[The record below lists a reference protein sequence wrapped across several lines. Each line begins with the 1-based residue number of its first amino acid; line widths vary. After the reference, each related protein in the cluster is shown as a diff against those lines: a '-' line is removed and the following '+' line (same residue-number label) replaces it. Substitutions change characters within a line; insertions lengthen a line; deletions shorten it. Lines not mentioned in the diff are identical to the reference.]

1 MAARRSGSI
10 LAVDFGNVHTRAVL
24 IDLVDGVYRLVAR
37 GQERTTAEFPVGDA
51 RVGLSR
57 VVNQLGRITG
67 RKLRGSADIISMPEQ
82 PDRSGVDYFVTTA
95 STGRPLRTV
104 LVGLVP
110 EVSVASGLRAAAGT
124 YVDIVET
131 LSLEDT
137 RSEEDQ
143 LNALLGSRPDLIFIT
158 GGTEEG
164 AQEPVLQLA
173 RVVQLV
179 VKLVQRGHKP
189 IVLFAGNS
197 ALVPQ
202 IRSLFD
208 GLTTLLVAQNVRPSL
223 DEEELETAQLQLALA
238 FDEYRASTGR
248 GFDAI
253 GEISRLG
260 VLPTAQ
266 SYNLVVDYLGRTV
279 PGGVLAV
286 DVGSAAS
293 TLSASLNGHAHTSI
307 RTDIGLGHSAQQ
319 LLDKLGY
326 DAIRRWLPFNVGD
339 MEILAYVLNKTLRP
353 ATVPETLREL
363 YLEHA
368 LLRAG
373 IEALIVASRPAWT
386 REVEDIVR
394 VPMPPFSLLIGAGAA
409 LTQTGHPAY
418 GAMLML
424 DAVQPAGVTQLRADP
439 FALIPA
445 LGALAHTHPEAV
457 VQVLDSYSLERL
469 GTAISVSGIPRAG
482 KTAMKIK
489 IVADDGQVVKQEVQG
504 GHLWVYSL
512 PIGRSVRME
521 VSVGGGLHINGK
533 RRIKMTVEGGTA
545 GLIFDARG
553 RPLPLA
559 ADVRGRAAQLPLWVS
574 EVTGGPVKE
583 IDEAWLVSPKE
594 EGEAAPKRDD
604 RKKRDQ
610 KAREKQESPV
620 AEEALTLEGEL
631 DFEEFETVPEDRK
644 GGTGRLRDLSELR
657 ASREDK
663 EIGLDDLRG

>member
-10 LAVDFGNVHTRAVL
+10 LAVDFGSVHTRAVL

-37 GQERTTAEFPVGDA
+37 GQERTTAEFPIGDA
-51 RVGLSR
+51 RLGLAR
-57 VVNQLGRITG
+57 AVNQLSRITG
-67 RKLRGSADIISMPEQ
+67 RKLRGSGEIITMPEQ

-110 EVSVASGLRAAAGT
+110 QVSVASGVRAAAGT

-137 RSEEDQ
+137 RSEEEQ

-158 GGTEEG
+158 GGTEAG
-164 AQEPVLQLA
+164 AREPVLQLA
-173 RVVQLV
+173 RLVQLA

-189 IVLFAGNS
+189 IVLFAGNN
-197 ALVPQ
+197 ALVPD

-208 GLTTLLVAQNVRPSL
+208 GLTTVLIAQNVRPSL

-238 FDEYRASTGR
+238 FDEYRASTGG
-248 GFDAI
+248 GFEAI

-279 PGGVLAV
+279 TGGVLAV
-286 DVGSAAS
+286 DVGSTAS
-293 TLSASLNGHAHTSI
+293 TLSASLNGRVHTSI

-326 DAIRRWLPFNVGD
+326 EAIRRWLPFNASRA
-339 MEILAYVLNKTLRP
+339 EILTYVMNKALRP
-353 ATVPETLREL
+353 GSVPETLRSL

-373 IEALIVASRPAWT
+373 IEALLAASRPAWT
-386 REVEDIVR
+386 KGVER
-394 VPMPPFSLLIGAGAA
+394 TSNGSTPPFDLIIGAGAG

-418 GAMLML
+418 GALLML
-424 DAVQPAGVTQLRADP
+424 DALQPVGVTQLRGDP
-439 FALIPA
+439 YALIPA

-457 VQVLDSYSLERL
+457 VQVLDSYNLELL
-469 GTAISVSGIPRAG
+469 GTAISVSGQPRID
-482 KTAMKIK
+482 KRAMKIK
-489 IVADDGQVVKQEVQG
+489 LVTDDGQTIKQEVQG
-504 GHLWVYSL
+504 GHLWVLSL
-512 PIGRSVRME
+512 PVGRSVRVE
-521 VSVGGGLHINGK
+521 VSAGRGLHIGGR
-533 RRIKMTVEGGTA
+533 RRIRMTVEGGTA
-545 GLIFDARG
+545 GLIFDGRG

-559 ADVRGRAAQLPLWVS
+559 MDARARATQLLLWASEATGDPMKEVDESWFAPL
-574 EVTGGPVKE
+574 
-583 IDEAWLVSPKE
+583 KE
-594 EGEAAPKRDD
+594 EA
-604 RKKRDQ
+604 
-610 KAREKQESPV
+610 
-620 AEEALTLEGEL
+620 AEEAVPRREKKGRRRRGKKEEAAADDLVLPGEAE
-631 DFEEFETVPEDRK
+631 FEEFETLPEDRRK
-644 GGTGRLRDLSELR
+644 GGTGRARDL
-657 ASREDK
+657 RESGEDDG
-663 EIGLDDLRG
+663 EMGLDDLRG

>member
-37 GQERTTAEFPVGDA
+37 GQERTTAEFPVGDVK
-51 RVGLSR
+51 VGLAR
-57 VVNQLGRITG
+57 AVNQLSRITG
-67 RKLRGSADIISMPEQ
+67 RKLRGSNELVTIPEQ

-110 EVSVASGLRAAAGT
+110 EVSVASGLRASAGT

-137 RSEEDQ
+137 RSEEEQ
-143 LNALLGSRPDLIFIT
+143 LNAILGSRPDLIFIT
-158 GGTEEG
+158 GGTEGG
-164 AQEPVLQLA
+164 AKEPVLQLA
-173 RVVQLV
+173 RVVQLA

-189 IVLFAGNS
+189 MVLFAGNS
-197 ALVPQ
+197 ALIPD

-208 GLTTLLVAQNVRPSL
+208 GLTTVLIAQNVRPSL
-223 DEEELETAQLQLALA
+223 EEEALETAQLHLALA

-248 GFDAI
+248 GFDTI

-266 SYNLVVDYLGRTV
+266 SYNLVVDYLGRTMA
-279 PGGVLAV
+279 GGVLAV

-293 TLSASLNGHAHTSI
+293 TLSASLNGRVHTSI

-326 DAIRRWLPFNVGD
+326 DAIRRWLPFNASQS
-339 MEILAYVLNKTLRP
+339 EILTYVLNKALRP
-353 ATVPETLREL
+353 ATIPETLREL

-373 IEALIVASRPAWT
+373 IEALLAASRPAWT
-386 REVEDIVR
+386 KAVENHVR
-394 VPMPPFSLLIGAGAA
+394 APMPSFDLIIGAGAA

-418 GAMLML
+418 GAMLLL
-424 DAVQPAGVTQLRADP
+424 DALQPTGVTQLRADP

-469 GTAISVSGIPRAG
+469 GTVISVSGEPRAG
-482 KTAMKIK
+482 RRAMKIK
-489 IVADDGQVVKQEVQG
+489 IITDDGQTVKQEVQG
-504 GHLWVYSL
+504 GHLWVFPL
-512 PIGRSVRME
+512 PVGKSVRVE
-521 VSVGGGLHINGK
+521 VSAGRGLHING
-533 RRIKMTVEGGTA
+533 RGRIKMTLEGGTA

-559 ADVRGRAAQLPLWVS
+559 MDARGRAAQLPLWVS
-574 EVTGGPVKE
+574 EVTGDPVKA
-583 IDEAWLVSPKE
+583 IDEAWLAPLKE
-594 EGEAAPKRDD
+594 EKVEEAAPTRRRRGK
-604 RKKRDQ
+604 
-610 KAREKQESPV
+610 P
-620 AEEALTLEGEL
+620 EAAPADEFE
-631 DFEEFETVPEDRK
+631 FEEFETVPEGRAK
-644 GGTGRLRDLSELR
+644 GTGRLRDLSE
-657 ASREDK
+657 AQDSDEDDQK
-663 EIGLDDLRG
+663 EIGLDDLRGS

>member
-1 MAARRSGSI
+1 MAVRRSGSI

-37 GQERTTAEFPVGDA
+37 GQEHTTADAPVGDVK
-51 RVGLSR
+51 VGLTR
-57 VVNQLGRITG
+57 AVNQLSRITG
-67 RKLRGSADIISMPEQ
+67 RKLRGSAELIAIPEQ

-104 LVGLVP
+104 LVGLVL
-110 EVSVASGLRAAAGT
+110 EVSVSSGMRAAAGT
-124 YVDIVET
+124 YVDIVGT

-137 RSEEDQ
+137 RSEEEQ
-143 LNALLGSRPDLIFIT
+143 LNALLASRPDLIFIT

-164 AQEPVLQLA
+164 AREPIMELA
-173 RVVQLV
+173 RVVQTA

-197 ALVPQ
+197 ALVPD
-202 IRSLFD
+202 IRNLFD
-208 GLTTLLVAQNVRPSL
+208 GLTTVLIAQNVRPSL

-238 FDEYRASTGR
+238 FDEYRSSTGR
-248 GFDAI
+248 GFEAI
-253 GEISRLG
+253 GEVSRLG

-266 SYNLVVDYLGRTV
+266 SYNLVVEYLGQAMT
-279 PGGVLAV
+279 GGVLAV

-293 TLSASLNGHAHTSI
+293 TLSASLNGQAHTSI

-326 DAIRRWLPFNVGD
+326 DALRRWLPFNVTD
-339 MEILAYVLNKTLRP
+339 LEITGYVLNKTLRP

-373 IEALIVASRPAWT
+373 IEALVRASRPAWT
-386 REVEDIVR
+386 REIDTVVHA
-394 VPMPPFSLLIGAGAA
+394 PMPPLELIIGAGAA

-418 GAMLML
+418 NAMLIL
-424 DAVQPAGVTQLRADP
+424 DALQPVGMTELRIDP

-469 GTAISVSGIPRAG
+469 GMAISVSGTPRVG

-489 IVADDGQVVKQEVQG
+489 ITTDDGQVVRQEVPG
-504 GHLWVYSL
+504 GHLWVYTL
-512 PIGRSVRME
+512 PVGKSARVEVKTGR
-521 VSVGGGLHINGK
+521 GLHINGK
-533 RRIKMTVEGGTA
+533 GRIKLTVDGGTA

-559 ADVRGRAAQLPLWVS
+559 DDARGRAAQLPLWVS
-574 EVTGGPVKE
+574 EVTGDPVKA
-583 IDEAWLVSPKE
+583 IDEAWLASPKE
-594 EGEAAPKRDD
+594 AVVTAPKRAD
-604 RKKRDQ
+604 KKR
-610 KAREKQESPV
+610 RRGKQEEAV
-620 AEEALTLEGEL
+620 EETYVLPGEEE
-631 DFEEFETVPEDRK
+631 FEEFETLPEDRVK
-644 GGTGRLRDLSELR
+644 GQTGRLRDLEGER
-657 ASREDK
+657 REAEKDK
-663 EIGLDDLRG
+663 DLDLDDLRG

>member
-37 GQERTTAEFPVGDA
+37 GQEHTTADAPVGDVK
-51 RVGLSR
+51 VGLLR
-57 VVNQLGRITG
+57 AVNQLSRITG
-67 RKLRGSADIISMPEQ
+67 RKLRGSTELITIPEQ
-82 PDRSGVDYFVTTA
+82 PDRTGVDYFVTTA

-110 EVSVASGLRAAAGT
+110 EVSVSSGMRAAAGT

-131 LSLEDT
+131 LSLEDV
-137 RSEEDQ
+137 RSEEEQ

-164 AQEPVLQLA
+164 AREPVMELA
-173 RVVQLV
+173 RIVQTA

-189 IVLFAGNS
+189 IVLYAGNS
-197 ALVPQ
+197 AIVPD
-202 IRSLFD
+202 IRNLFD
-208 GLTTLLVAQNVRPSL
+208 GLTTVLVAQNVRPSL

-238 FDEYRASTGR
+238 FDEYRSSTGR
-248 GFDAI
+248 GFEAI
-253 GEISRLG
+253 GEVSRLG

-266 SYNLVVDYLGRTV
+266 SYGLVVEYLGRAMT
-279 PGGVLAV
+279 GDVLAI
-286 DVGSAAS
+286 DIGSAAS
-293 TLSASLNGHAHTSI
+293 TLSASLNGQAHTSI

-319 LLDKLGY
+319 LLDRLGY
-326 DAIRRWLPFNVGD
+326 DALRRWLPFNITD
-339 MEILAYVLNKTLRP
+339 MEIQGYILNKTLRP

-373 IEALIVASRPAWT
+373 IEALLKASRPAWT
-386 REVEDIVR
+386 REVDVA
-394 VPMPPFSLLIGAGAA
+394 VHAPMPPLELIVGAGAA

-418 GAMLML
+418 NAMLVL
-424 DAVQPAGVTQLRADP
+424 DALQPVGVTQLRTDP

-469 GTAISVSGIPRAG
+469 GTAISVSGTAREG
-482 KTAMKIK
+482 KLAMRIK
-489 IVADDGQVVKQEVQG
+489 ITTEDGQVVKQDVQG
-504 GHLWVYSL
+504 GHLWVYTL
-512 PIGRSVRME
+512 PVGKSVRVE
-521 VSVGGGLHINGK
+521 VSAGRGLHIGGK
-533 RRIKMTVEGGTA
+533 GRVKLTVDGGTA

-559 ADVRGRAAQLPLWVS
+559 ADARGRAAQLPLWVS
-574 EVTGGPVKE
+574 QVTGDPVKE
-583 IDEAWLVSPKE
+583 IDEAWLAAPKE
-594 EGEAAPKRDD
+594 ETVAAPKRAD
-604 RKKRDQ
+604 RR
-610 KAREKQESPV
+610 RRRGKQEAA
-620 AEEALTLEGEL
+620 AEATYAVPGE
-631 DFEEFETVPEDRK
+631 DEFEEFETLPEDRVK
-644 GGTGRLRDLSELR
+644 GQTGRLRDLDAER
-657 ASREDK
+657 RDAEK
-663 EIGLDDLRG
+663 EKDLDLDDLRG